1 MGFVSGRVDGWTRL
15 QIDEGTKGRGDKLT
29 SGQEDGVDEG
39 TRGRGDK
46 LTRGRSEQDDEE
58 TRERS

>member
-39 TRGRGDK
+39 T
-46 LTRGRSEQDDEE
+46 S
-58 TRERS
+58 